1 MLSLDPVQ
9 PSRAYIQHDW
19 ITFYPFLA
27 LTSISDPGVNVSSSL
42 SEYSCMD
49 PTLLRDKC
57 LVMNDASQPRSR
69 TEDNRLCGLI
79 KRTSVEGGHI
89 YWSSLVKRRDL
100 GPDWFRHDAF

>member
-9 PSRAYIQHDW
+9 PSRAYIPHDCL
-19 ITFYPFLA
+19 TFYPFLA

-49 PTLLRDKC
+49 PTLFRDKC

-89 YWSSLVKRRDL
+89 YWSSLVKRRNL
-100 GPDWFRHDAF
+100 GPDWFRHNTF